1 MKEVIQILVG
11 IIVVVAAIWGLYWLA
26 KTGSYFFFYESMVQ
40 DTIRE
45 LVKPG
50 ALK

>member
-1 MKEVIQILVG
+1 MSKYILY
-11 IIVVVAAIWGLYWLA
+11 ILTIVFMCALIYGMYWIF
-26 KTGSYFFFYESMVQ
+26 KTFSYFFFYEDMVQ

-45 LVKPG
+45 LVKQA